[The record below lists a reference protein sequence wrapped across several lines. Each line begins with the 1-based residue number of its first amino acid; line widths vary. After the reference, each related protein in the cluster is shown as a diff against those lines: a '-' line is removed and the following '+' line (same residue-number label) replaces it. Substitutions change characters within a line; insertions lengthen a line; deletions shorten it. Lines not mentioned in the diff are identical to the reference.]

1 MPAAS
6 EENVPNVVNLT
17 GSQTNAKEQQNI
29 LALSGDGKIK
39 KLMVFE
45 VTIDFASAADGVG
58 ETVQIT
64 GANGVELGDVVLG
77 VSIGIDLEDM
87 ILTAYVQA
95 DNVIE
100 VRLQNESTST
110 VNLASTTVRVVVAD
124 VT

>member
-1 MPAAS
+1 MVATT
-6 EENVPNVVNLT
+6 EENVPNVVSLT
-17 GSQTNAKEQQNI
+17 GAQTDAKDQQNV

-39 KLMVFE
+39 KIMVFE
-45 VTIDFASAADGVG
+45 ATVDFASAADGVG

-64 GANGVELGDVVLG
+64 GANGVALGDVVIG
-77 VSIGIDLEDM
+77 VSIGLDLEDM

-95 DNVIE
+95 TDVIE
-100 VRLQNESTST
+100 VRLQNESTAT

>member
-1 MPAAS
+1 MPATT
-6 EENVPNVVNLT
+6 EEKVPNDASLT
-17 GSQTNAKEQQNI
+17 GAQTAAKDQQNI
-29 LALSGDGKIK
+29 FSLTAAGKIK
-39 KLMVFE
+39 KIMAFE
-45 VTIDFASAADGVG
+45 ATVDFASAADGVG

-77 VSIGIDLEDM
+77 VSIAIDLEDM

-100 VRLQNESTST
+100 IRLQNESTST